1 MYQNYQKNADF
12 GLFRSFSSSDFS
24 TIGFIKSAY
33 PLKAKKIIKVFWSP
47 PSNQLKT
54 SFWCLKTRISWT
66 SRRDTFMKI
75 KYLESEDFFTS
86 NGFFKIWNHSSGK
99 NFPIFGQKFVPT
111 LGIQYIYGVVFRDCS
126 LFWPHQAFF
135 LDIFPER
142 PKLWDIIAN

>member
-1 MYQNYQKNADF
+1 MHFQSKYIFIKMYQNYQKNDDF
-12 GLFRSFSSSDFS
+12 GLFCSFLSTNFF
-24 TIGFIKSAY
+24 TIGFIVSAY
-33 PLKAKKIIKVFWSP
+33 PLWVNKKFEFFWPS

-54 SFWCLKTRISWT
+54 NFWCLKTRISWT

-111 LGIQYIYGVVFRDCS
+111 LSMWYQMNYDNQLCFR
-126 LFWPHQAFF
+126 
-135 LDIFPER
+135 R
-142 PKLWDIIAN
+142 